1 MYRASNGTPD
11 QAGGFDEQA
20 AEEVERR
27 LAQYVFVREERDREV
42 RLLFRDVPAP
52 NLVLSFRAAGANLIS
67 ISGERL
73 GAKVESA
80 EPDSPAIDTEPDQAA
95 TEQTEPRQGQK
106 GRRRRTALPPPPS
119 GELLMR
125 YFFSLGETVYT
136 VNLASPTGVVGSVAS
151 IYPVAR
157 LAEEELRQRL
167 NVIFT

>member
-11 QAGGFDEQA
+11 QPEGFDEQA
-20 AEEVERR
+20 AEEEVERR
-27 LAQYVFVREERDREV
+27 LAQYAFVREECDREV

-52 NLVLSFRAAGANLIS
+52 DLVLSFRAAGANLIS

-73 GAKVESA
+73 GTKDEPGDPETRLADTDSEQAAIEQA
-80 EPDSPAIDTEPDQAA
+80 EP
-95 TEQTEPRQGQK
+95 RHR
-106 GRRRRTALPPPPS
+106 GRRRRAALPPPPS

-151 IYPVAR
+151 IYPLAR
-157 LAEEELRQRL
+157 LAEEELHHRL